1 MTGTRFIAKKS
12 CGLGDAGAGAEGL
25 DRSCR
30 QGKTLVAEA
39 KTGPGAADAPV
50 LVQRQDYWARLTIN
64 RPRVSNAADMATWQ
78 VIGDEVARLAQ
89 DPDLQV
95 LFVTGAGERAFMAG
109 ADLTE
114 FPKILES
121 RETIKAYLSMVSRA
135 CDGLE
140 ALDIPV
146 IAEING
152 SAIGGGLE
160 LACACDYRVVVEGSK
175 FGIPS
180 ADVGLGLAYADIA
193 RIVGLVGTM
202 RARELLLFGRTY
214 NAAEALAMGL
224 VNEVVPR
231 DQLFVRS
238 AELGSTIA
246 AKAPLSI
253 RSSKKVL
260 KSVVHAR
267 EAYYAEAIESIYVAW
282 ESAEM
287 KRRMNKRLNRD

>member
-1 MTGTRFIAKKS
+1 M
-12 CGLGDAGAGAEGL
+12 
-25 DRSCR
+25 
-30 QGKTLVAEA
+30 VEA
-39 KTGPGAADAPV
+39 KSGPGATDAPV

-64 RPRVSNAADMATWQ
+64 RPHMSNAADMTTWQ
-78 VIGDEVARLAQ
+78 MIGDEVARLTQ
-89 DPDLQV
+89 DRDLRV

-121 RETIKAYLSMVSRA
+121 RETIKAYLSWVSRA
-135 CDGLE
+135 FDGLE
-140 ALDIPV
+140 AVDIPV

-160 LACACDYRVVVEGSK
+160 LACACDYRIVVEGCK

-193 RIVGLVGTM
+193 RLVELVGTM
-202 RARELLLFGRTY
+202 RARELLLFGRIYDT
-214 NAAEALAMGL
+214 AEALAMGL

-231 DQLFVRS
+231 DQLFARS
-238 AELGSTIA
+238 AKLGSTIA
-246 AKAPLSI
+246 AKAPLAI

-260 KSVVHAR
+260 RSVVHAR
-267 EAYYAEAIESIYVAW
+267 EPYYDEALESIYEAW

-287 KRRMNKRLNRD
+287 KRRINKRLNRN